1 MALRRRR
8 TRTWPEAL
16 PRDGAEDAVARP
28 GVCRAPLLH
37 ALHAGRGLR
46 LGAALSQGGQAQPEG
61 QGPRASAPLCLPFCW
76 APPGLGAPSPSPTTH
91 TALGVFL
98 CLVKTCS
105 MK

>member
-46 LGAALSQGGQAQPEG
+46 LGAALSQGGQ
-61 QGPRASAPLCLPFCW
+61 GPRASARLSVSLSAGPLQ
-76 APPGLGAPSPSPTTH
+76 A
-91 TALGVFL
+91 
-98 CLVKTCS
+98 
-105 MK
+105 

>member
-61 QGPRASAPLCLPFCW
+61 QGPRASARLSVSLSAGPLQ
-76 APPGLGAPSPSPTTH
+76 A
-91 TALGVFL
+91 
-98 CLVKTCS
+98 
-105 MK
+105 